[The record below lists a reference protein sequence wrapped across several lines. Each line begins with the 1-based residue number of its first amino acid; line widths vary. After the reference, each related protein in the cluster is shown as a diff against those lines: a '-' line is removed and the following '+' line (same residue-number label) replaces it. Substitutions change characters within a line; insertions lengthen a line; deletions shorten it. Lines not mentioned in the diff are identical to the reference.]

1 MGIQYKSRRKEKTS
15 DKIKTKISRY
25 TKPGEGRWWGGE
37 RKRERERERMGIANI
52 AKKRA
57 FRLLADGP
65 FKRLLKALRRFNH
78 SFVTDKKGNIIL
90 CIILSLMG
98 INSLMDF

>member
-37 RKRERERERMGIANI
+37 RKRERERENGNSKYS
-52 AKKRA
+52 KK
-57 FRLLADGP
+57 
-65 FKRLLKALRRFNH
+65 K
-78 SFVTDKKGNIIL
+78 SFQVAG
-90 CIILSLMG
+90 
-98 INSLMDF
+98 